1 LEEEPAKVAGSLSE
15 YVLHP
20 NTSLPLR
27 LTAEQIA
34 EIVVSDHSRYGG
46 ASVHPHFG
54 NLRGQDLFAVSLFP
68 ERSASITGRE
78 ARSEHITTFYQSNKD
93 MFLHHNVILG
103 TWYGTETDATY
114 LDICIVTEDKS
125 EAIRLAI
132 TYNQIAIYSLAN
144 DTEINI
150 GGTGEP
156 WLEMPPEHLRIP
168 PMR

>member
-1 LEEEPAKVAGSLSE
+1 MF
-15 YVLHP
+15 HP
-20 NTSLPLR
+20 NTSLPER
-27 LTAEQIA
+27 LTADQIA

-54 NLRGQDLFAVSLFP
+54 NLRGQNLFAVSLFP
-68 ERSASITGRE
+68 ERSASVIGRE
-78 ARSEHITTFYQSNKD
+78 IRSDHITAFYRINED
-93 MFLHHNVILG
+93 MFLHPNVIVG
-103 TWYGTETDATY
+103 TWYESETDATY

-132 TYNQIAIYSLAN
+132 TYNQISIYSLAS
-144 DTEINI
+144 DAEINI

-168 PMR
+168 PMRRAED